1 MKKAGPKT
9 LLKAKKLWER
19 PFSLVYI
26 RPELVQKAFLR
37 AFPLCNLTN
46 FFKLTRRWYGN
57 LAESAIGV
65 SHFGQCSLIS
75 FLLQFKLFLER
86 NTRLFLCY
94 NENQT
99 NLQSKLGHSPTFPHC
114 LWKCLNYSSLISLF
128 SQTLFECSRI
138 FWSNLES
145 NKEIQLSILITRYL
159 TSCKLTK
166 KCFL

>member
-1 MKKAGPKT
+1 M
-9 LLKAKKLWER
+9 L
-19 PFSLVYI
+19 F
-26 RPELVQKAFLR
+26 
-37 AFPLCNLTN
+37 N
-46 FFKLTRRWYGN
+46 FFSSSIQT
-57 LAESAIGV
+57 
-65 SHFGQCSLIS
+65 F
-75 FLLQFKLFLER
+75 FLER

-94 NENQT
+94 IENQT

-128 SQTLFECSRI
+128 SQTLFECSKN

-166 KCFL
+166 KYFLQYFGNMKKFNRTDFSKVLFSVFLLKWRQRKNLYQSFWRILLSRTLIGYCKESGVLKQPISERHFQPD